1 MSKIDKAEKQI
12 FCADA
17 NMCAIVAKC
26 NSQNK
31 WELWGLSEVSNT
43 GKAEYNT
50 RLFEDHEFDDVEPMN
65 TTSGRTHIKLLKDNN
80 WQDVV
85 FIENKKVADKPIET
99 EWVTCF
105 SESQWTKYPSYL
117 KLNFLY
123 EDENESIESLV
134 ERGAGKNPTV
144 IIDQLNAARYHLW
157 HGYEQRLLRITDYF
171 LQNGADVNAKDEWGE
186 TALIA
191 AASHYSTDLTNLLIQ
206 NGAKIN
212 EKNNYGVTAIY
223 TACNQLN
230 VDVAEL
236 LLENGAEVDSDCFLS
251 IFDEWYLCAEDMQIQ
266 LELSILLLNKNIDVN
281 AKDSEGKTAL
291 MLIAE
296 SGTDRD
302 SIHYKKEIK
311 KQIELIEFILD
322 RNADMNAQDNEGKTA
337 LMFAIEA
344 QNKPVAEYFLEQG
357 ADAYIKDNEGNTAL
371 EYAQHHGVSIV
382 GKLRNKMNLKKQ

>member
-1 MSKIDKAEKQI
+1 MSKINKQI

-31 WELWGLSEVSNT
+31 WELWGLSGVSKT
-43 GKAEYNT
+43 GKAEYKT
-50 RLFEDHEFDDVEPMN
+50 RLFKNHEFDDVKPNN
-65 TTSGRTHIKLLKDNN
+65 TTSGHTHIKVLKGNV
-80 WQDVV
+80 WSEIV
-85 FIENKKVADKPIET
+85 FIENKKAIEKPIDE
-99 EWVTCF
+99 VTWACQF
-105 SESQWTKYPSYL
+105 PQSPSEKYPPFI
-117 KLNFLY
+117 KLSFGH

-171 LQNGADVNAKDEWGE
+171 LQNGTNVNAKDEWGE

-191 AASHYSTDLTNLLIQ
+191 AAYHYSTDLTNLLIQ

-212 EKNNYGVTAIY
+212 EKNNYGGTAIY

-236 LLENGAEVDSDCFLS
+236 LLENGAEVNSDCFLS

-281 AKDSEGKTAL
+281 AKDSDGKTAL

-311 KQIELIEFILD
+311 KQIELVEFILD
-322 RNADMNAQDNEGKTA
+322 RDADMNAQANEGKTA

-344 QNKPVAEYFLEQG
+344 QNKPVAEYLLDHG
-357 ADAYIKDNEGNTAL
+357 ADANIIDNEGNTAL
-371 EYAQHHGVSIV
+371 VYAQHHGVSIL